1 VYIHTVN
8 NCDNP
13 GRPENGN
20 TFGDDF
26 SVGAIVNHTCNVGY
40 VLNGASEREC
50 LPSGNWSEPLP
61 ICDGMLK
68 PSLTF
73 VFRVF

>member
-1 VYIHTVN
+1 MN
-8 NCDNP
+8 DCSDP

-20 TFGDDF
+20 TIGDDT
-26 SVGAIVNHTCNVGY
+26 SVDAVVNHTCNIGF

-61 ICDGMLK
+61 TCDGKQK
-68 PSLTF
+68 PIFSSH
-73 VFRVF
+73 